1 MLLCPPPVSFYGS
14 ARFIHHCRNH
24 LYKQDQEYHC
34 NRIYRRIGY
43 TRDIA
48 VYHESA
54 AASPGVLV
62 IPPVMVPSQI
72 EQADLKHQTS
82 DERSNQHRTKVM
94 AAPTP
99 NSSRPLSWKVATR
112 FLPADVPTRQGKDNS
127 PTDEAIGWQVR
138 T

>member
-1 MLLCPPPVSFYGS
+1 MLCALRSIFLWS
-14 ARFIHHCRNH
+14 AGLVHHCRNH

-43 TRDIA
+43 TRILLSTI
-48 VYHESA
+48 ESA

-62 IPPVMVPSQI
+62 IPPVMVPSKSSKLI
-72 EQADLKHQTS
+72 LNTRRPTNAAIS
-82 DERSNQHRTKVM
+82 IGTKVM

-112 FLPADVPTRQGKDNS
+112 FLPADVPTRQGKATV